1 MRAVGLITEYNPFH
15 RGHEHHLRESLRAT
29 GAQVSVA
36 VMSGHFLQRGEPA
49 LADKW
54 VRAEMALR
62 AGVDLMVELPF
73 PWACNSAPHFARGAV
88 AVLESFGASME
99 VLCFGSEAGDMAQLR
114 QAHTTLERNESR
126 LEKDIRRRLGQGENY
141 PQARAASVRQA
152 DCDEDV
158 AEILSH
164 PNNILGIE
172 YLRALKESGSS
183 LRAETISRIG
193 GGFHDLEPGAQGIAS
208 ATAIR
213 HRLRQGQ
220 DVVAF
225 LPQAVHAPLFEAL
238 AKGATP
244 DRGRLLTLLLGR
256 LLQGA
261 KALKP
266 FYLVEDGI
274 ENRLAAAA
282 EECSDY
288 DALVAA
294 VKSRHFTRTRVT
306 RMLSHVLLG
315 IERHWM
321 EESLATGPLFITL
334 LGASARGRRYL
345 AHCRKDL
352 QLPLI
357 QNFSRVHAQLKRR
370 YGREAFL
377 FKAALQQLDLQLRAT
392 RYYALLQEKWSDGPR
407 GRDYFQSPC
416 MLP

>member
-1 MRAVGLITEYNPFH
+1 
-15 RGHEHHLRESLRAT
+15 
-29 GAQVSVA
+29 
-36 VMSGHFLQRGEPA
+36 
-49 LADKW
+49 
-54 VRAEMALR
+54 
-62 AGVDLMVELPF
+62 
-73 PWACNSAPHFARGAV
+73 
-88 AVLESFGASME
+88 
-99 VLCFGSEAGDMAQLR
+99 
-114 QAHTTLERNESR
+114 
-126 LEKDIRRRLGQGENY
+126 
-141 PQARAASVRQA
+141 
-152 DCDEDV
+152 
-158 AEILSH
+158 
-164 PNNILGIE
+164 
-172 YLRALKESGSS
+172 
-183 LRAETISRIG
+183 
-193 GGFHDLEPGAQGIAS
+193 
-208 ATAIR
+208 
-213 HRLRQGQ
+213 
-220 DVVAF
+220 
-225 LPQAVHAPLFEAL
+225 
-238 AKGATP
+238 
-244 DRGRLLTLLLGR
+244 
-256 LLQGA
+256 
-261 KALKP
+261 LKP